1 MKLSRTNIAKLFSN
15 MLYIKGDIDIDPCH
29 YEKILDINLRA
40 VSLFL
45 TRVCKN
51 DDSGVQFIYR
61 HNNEFLIGA
70 RASSSALSGLRIIWS
85 YNEDDIN
92 LNDKDDI
99 YTIDNLNDEWLDEF
113 KAFGYYKYDLKFD
126 MDKFITLN
134 NYVFISLK
142 QWLDKHAKKEKE
154 TVVELN
160 DVYEVA
166 VMIDENDKIVYDI
179 RYNHSRFGYI

>member
-1 MKLSRTNIAKLFSN
+1 MKLSRTNIGKLFSN
-15 MLYIKGDIDIDPCH
+15 MLYIKGDIDISPHH
-29 YEKILDINLRA
+29 YEKMLDINLRA

-51 DDSGVQFIYR
+51 DGSGVQFVYH

-70 RASSSALSGLRIIWS
+70 RASLDALSGLKIIWS

-99 YTIDNLNDEWLDEF
+99 YTIDNLNDDWLDEF
-113 KAFGYYKYDLKFD
+113 KLFGFYKYDLKFD
-126 MDKFITLN
+126 MDKFTTVHK
-134 NYVFISLK
+134 YVFIALK

-160 DVYEVA
+160 DVYEVVA
-166 VMIDENDKIVYDI
+166 MIDENDKIVYNI
-179 RYNHSRFGYI
+179 RFNRNRFGYL

>member
-1 MKLSRTNIAKLFSN
+1 MKLSRTNIAKQFSD
-15 MLYIKGDIDIDPCH
+15 MLYKKEDIDVDPCH

-40 VSLFL
+40 VSDFL
-45 TRVCKN
+45 TNVCKN
-51 DDSGVQFIYR
+51 DGSGVQFVYH
-61 HNNEFLIGA
+61 HNNKFLIGA

-99 YTIDNLNDEWLDEF
+99 YSIDKLDDEWLDEF
-113 KAFGYYKYDLKFD
+113 KAFGYYKYDIKFI
-126 MDKFITLN
+126 MDKFSTLHK
-134 NYVFISLK
+134 YVFIALK

-160 DVYEVA
+160 SVYEVA

-179 RYNHSRFGYI
+179 RYNHNRFN